1 MVLPLRDT
9 ALFLDV
15 DGTLLEIQDQPDAVI
30 SNPQLT
36 DLLTALAQRLGG
48 ALALVSGRPID
59 EIDRIFA
66 PEVFCA
72 AGGHGVQL
80 RLPDGSLETHPT
92 RLPAST
98 VQLLQDGLMGHAGTF
113 LERKSHG
120 LALHYRANP
129 QAADAVRQ
137 LADGALE
144 DLNRRGE
151 QFELLSGKM
160 VFELVPQDVN
170 KGGAINR
177 LMQHP
182 VFAHRAPV
190 FVGDDVTDEYGFSA
204 VNSLGGQ
211 SLKVGPGDTPTAARE
226 LLEDVAAVHRWLSG
240 LLEQAA

>member
-92 RLPAST
+92 RMPAST

-120 LALHYRANP
+120 LALH
-129 QAADAVRQ
+129 
-137 LADGALE
+137 
-144 DLNRRGE
+144 
-151 QFELLSGKM
+151 
-160 VFELVPQDVN
+160 
-170 KGGAINR
+170 
-177 LMQHP
+177 
-182 VFAHRAPV
+182 
-190 FVGDDVTDEYGFSA
+190 
-204 VNSLGGQ
+204 
-211 SLKVGPGDTPTAARE
+211 
-226 LLEDVAAVHRWLSG
+226 
-240 LLEQAA
+240 